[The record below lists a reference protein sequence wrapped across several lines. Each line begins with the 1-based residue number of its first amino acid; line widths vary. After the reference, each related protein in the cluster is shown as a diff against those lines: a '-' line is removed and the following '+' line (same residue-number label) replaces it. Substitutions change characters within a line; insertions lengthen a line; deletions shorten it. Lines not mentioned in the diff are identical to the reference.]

1 MKKLLAIAVVLTS
14 LFLGGCVGIP
24 SAHMSGSIGIGPQG
38 YGYQNGY
45 NQPHRGYPYANMPNS
60 GVYTNPYVQQRSN
73 NAVVR
78 GMMRQNMHEGKTII
92 NHQRRGYRF

>member
-38 YGYQNGY
+38 GYGQQFGGAPIRSGNGVY
-45 NQPHRGYPYANMPNS
+45 APVVSPTRGYVGHGYYENRCIYKNDN
-60 GVYTNPYVQQRSN
+60 YR
-73 NAVVR
+73 
-78 GMMRQNMHEGKTII
+78 MMRGC
-92 NHQRRGYRF
+92 